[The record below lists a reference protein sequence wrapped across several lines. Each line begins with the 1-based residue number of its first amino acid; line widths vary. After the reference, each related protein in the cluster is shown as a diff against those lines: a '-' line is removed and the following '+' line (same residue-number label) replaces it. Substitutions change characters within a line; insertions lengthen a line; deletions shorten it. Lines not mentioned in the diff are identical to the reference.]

1 MNDSNQCTKNISFIL
16 ELPENFDT
24 ARLAKLVTHVPSEL
38 LMFGVIHWVLTN
50 MQEPLNDLLEMV
62 IGDPIFD
69 ANGVDITDKVQAE
82 LEEMVPELREALD
95 EQIRSFLPVD
105 YKSPKYVKEAAI
117 DIDSGT
123 ILMTIDP
130 DAEDEEENDPAT
142 AATALIES
150 ELEEEDDDES
160 TDGDEDE
167 DSEGS
172 EDE

>member
-1 MNDSNQCTKNISFIL
+1 MKDSNQCTKNVSFIL
-16 ELPENFDT
+16 ELPEDFDT
-24 ARLAKLVTHVPSEL
+24 ERLVRLAKYIPAEL
-38 LMFGVIHWVLTN
+38 IMFGVIHWVLTN
-50 MQEPLNDLLEMV
+50 AQEPLNDLLESV
-62 IGDPIFD
+62 ITDPIID
-69 ANGVDITDKVQAE
+69 EKGETITDKIEQ
-82 LEEMVPELREALD
+82 EMYDFFPLIREALD

-105 YKSPKYVKEAAI
+105 YANPKYVKDAAI
-117 DIDSGT
+117 DVASGT